1 MRLGGGWLE
10 GSLYSLA
17 VIFELGQN
25 YLNSTSPILNVFPS
39 VTFSSFLNRDAC
51 KFMPCKEKGR
61 GAAEGEICCYEGA
74 QDFRSHTNSI
84 RVLTLPISAF
94 ITVVSKRNGTL
105 PVRMLDCTKGSVI
118 TVQSV
123 VIEKL
128 SAATLP
134 MWAG

>member
-1 MRLGGGWLE
+1 
-10 GSLYSLA
+10 
-17 VIFELGQN
+17 
-25 YLNSTSPILNVFPS
+25 
-39 VTFSSFLNRDAC
+39 
-51 KFMPCKEKGR
+51 MPCKENGL
-61 GAAEGEICCYEGA
+61 GTDEGEICCYKGA

-105 PVRMLDCTKGSVI
+105 PVRTLHCSKGSANA
-118 TVQSV
+118 VQSV

-134 MWAG
+134 IDTVP

>member
-1 MRLGGGWLE
+1 M
-10 GSLYSLA
+10 
-17 VIFELGQN
+17 
-25 YLNSTSPILNVFPS
+25 NSTSPILNVFPS

-61 GAAEGEICCYEGA
+61 GTAEGEICCYEEA

-94 ITVVSKRNGTL
+94 ITVVSKRNETL
-105 PVRMLDCTKGSVI
+105 PVRTLHCTKGSAI

-128 SAATLP
+128 FALCFLLGNYPKESKQHTEHGESLKSRNCLLLLFR
-134 MWAG
+134 

>member
-1 MRLGGGWLE
+1 
-10 GSLYSLA
+10 
-17 VIFELGQN
+17 
-25 YLNSTSPILNVFPS
+25 
-39 VTFSSFLNRDAC
+39 
-51 KFMPCKEKGR
+51 MPCKEKGR
-61 GAAEGEICCYEGA
+61 GTAEGEICCYEGA
-74 QDFRSHTNSI
+74 QDFLSHTNSI

-105 PVRMLDCTKGSVI
+105 PVRTLHSTKGSAI

-134 MWAG
+134 IDKLPKPQESYSAPIEFSVQQQQTFSLKFVLISSPNEIFPNRRDASHGGY